1 MFRRFYFSLVVV
13 LAFVC
18 LSCDSV
24 PLLAPTNSSVTIDA
38 QSRVVPTGG
47 TTEVTATVIESSGT
61 PVHNGTLVRFTTTLG
76 RMDPV
81 EAQTRNG
88 MATTTFIAGEDSG
101 IAEVRATSGAA
112 GGSTTTPPS
121 TSTPPG
127 TTTPTTSNS
136 NVVQIAVGAGAVD
149 TVTVRANPSSVSTT
163 GGGTVTVTATVLGT
177 GGRLLSGIPVNF
189 TVNRG
194 TLSSTSAVTNGQG
207 QAQVTLTTNGETTIT
222 VVAGTKK
229 ETATVTGRPGPSVVL
244 TCSVTGASTCATAT
258 LGQTIVF
265 TAAREAGSANADV
278 GATRLRRQLEPESW
292 HAEQLDQRSACV
304 FAGRDLHCTAHWDR
318 CQRRELDLDS
328 SDTGQRCHGHGDR
341 LSNLGDHSQR
351 DSHRIGTCDTVPVEL
366 GRFDQH
372 HDHERDSATHV
383 CGVRYIHNNGNGD
396 SAIWRDRHRQH
407 NDRRAVTTS
416 GRPCDP
422 SKPRPIGD
430 TPWPPCWW
438 PWAS

>member
-47 TTEVTATVIESSGT
+47 TTEVSATVFESSGT

-88 MATTTFIAGEDSG
+88 IATTTFIAGEDSG

-149 TVTVRANPSSVSTT
+149 TVTVSANPSSVSTT

-189 TVNRG
+189 TANRG

-258 LGQTIVF
+258 VGQTIVF
-265 TAAREAGSANADV
+265 TAAREAGSATLTSA
-278 GATRLRRQLEPESW
+278 
-292 HAEQLDQRSACV
+292 QLDFGDNSSQSLGTLNSSTNV
-304 FAGRDLHCTAHWDR
+304 PHTYSQAGTYTARLTGTDANG
-318 CQRRELDLDS
+318 ES
-328 SDTGQRCHGHGDR
+328 S
-341 LSNLGDHSQR
+341 
-351 DSHRIGTCDTVPVEL
+351 
-366 GRFDQH
+366 
-372 HDHERDSATHV
+372 
-383 CGVRYIHNNGNGD
+383 
-396 SAIWRDRHRQH
+396 SAIQVIQV
-407 NDRRAVTTS
+407 NSVTIAVSASVTS
-416 GRPCDP
+416 GRTVSATATVNAPVTQYQW
-422 SKPRPIGD
+422 SWGD
-430 TPWPPCWW
+430 STSTTTTSATAQRTYAAPGTYTITVTAILQSGGTVAGNTTIVVP
-438 PWAS
+438 

>member
-47 TTEVTATVIESSGT
+47 TTEVSATVFESSGT

-88 MATTTFIAGEDSG
+88 IATTTFIAGEDSG

-149 TVTVRANPSSVSTT
+149 TVTVSANPSSVSTT

-244 TCSVTGASTCATAT
+244 TCSGTGATTCATAT
-258 LGQTIVF
+258 VGQTIVF
-265 TAAREAGSANADV
+265 TAAREAGSATLTSA
-278 GATRLRRQLEPESW
+278 
-292 HAEQLDQRSACV
+292 QLDFGDNSSQSLGTLNSSTNV
-304 FAGRDLHCTAHWDR
+304 PHTYSQAGTYTARLTGTDANG
-318 CQRRELDLDS
+318 ES
-328 SDTGQRCHGHGDR
+328 S
-341 LSNLGDHSQR
+341 
-351 DSHRIGTCDTVPVEL
+351 
-366 GRFDQH
+366 
-372 HDHERDSATHV
+372 
-383 CGVRYIHNNGNGD
+383 
-396 SAIWRDRHRQH
+396 SAIQVIQV
-407 NDRRAVTTS
+407 NSVTIAVSASVTS
-416 GRPCDP
+416 GRTVSATATVNAPVTQYQW
-422 SKPRPIGD
+422 SWGD
-430 TPWPPCWW
+430 STSTTTTSATAQRTYAAPGTYTITVTAILQSGGTVAGNTTIVVP
-438 PWAS
+438 

>member
-47 TTEVTATVIESSGT
+47 TTEVSATVFESSGT

-88 MATTTFIAGEDSG
+88 IATTTFIAGEDSG

-149 TVTVRANPSSVSTT
+149 TVTVSANPSSVSTT

-244 TCSVTGASTCATAT
+244 TCSGTGASTCATAT
-258 LGQTIVF
+258 VGQTIVF
-265 TAAREAGSANADV
+265 TAAREAGSATLTSA
-278 GATRLRRQLEPESW
+278 
-292 HAEQLDQRSACV
+292 QLDFGDNSSQSLGTLNSSTNVPHAYSQAGTYTARLTGTDATGESSSSIQVIQVNSVTIAVSASV
-304 FAGRDLHCTAHWDR
+304 
-318 CQRRELDLDS
+318 
-328 SDTGQRCHGHGDR
+328 
-341 LSNLGDHSQR
+341 
-351 DSHRIGTCDTVPVEL
+351 
-366 GRFDQH
+366 
-372 HDHERDSATHV
+372 
-383 CGVRYIHNNGNGD
+383 
-396 SAIWRDRHRQH
+396 
-407 NDRRAVTTS
+407 TS
-416 GRPCDP
+416 GRTVSATATVNAPVTQYQW
-422 SKPRPIGD
+422 SWGD
-430 TPWPPCWW
+430 SSSSSTTSATAQRTYAAPGTFTITVTAILQSGGTVAGNTTIVVP
-438 PWAS
+438 

>member
-47 TTEVTATVIESSGT
+47 TTEVSATVFESSGT

-88 MATTTFIAGEDSG
+88 IATTTFIAGEDSG

-149 TVTVRANPSSVSTT
+149 TVTVSANPSSVSTT

-189 TVNRG
+189 TANRG
-194 TLSSTSAVTNGQG
+194 TLSSTSAVSNGQG

-258 LGQTIVF
+258 VGQTIVF
-265 TAAREAGSANADV
+265 TAAREAGSATLTSA
-278 GATRLRRQLEPESW
+278 
-292 HAEQLDQRSACV
+292 QLDFGDNSSQSLGTLNSSTNV
-304 FAGRDLHCTAHWDR
+304 PHTYSQAGTYTARLTGTDANG
-318 CQRRELDLDS
+318 ES
-328 SDTGQRCHGHGDR
+328 S
-341 LSNLGDHSQR
+341 
-351 DSHRIGTCDTVPVEL
+351 
-366 GRFDQH
+366 
-372 HDHERDSATHV
+372 
-383 CGVRYIHNNGNGD
+383 
-396 SAIWRDRHRQH
+396 SAIQVIQV
-407 NDRRAVTTS
+407 NSVTIAVSASVTS
-416 GRPCDP
+416 GRTVSATATVNAPVTQYQW
-422 SKPRPIGD
+422 SWGD
-430 TPWPPCWW
+430 STSTTTTSATAQRTYAAPGTYTITVTAILQSGGTVAGNTTIVVP
-438 PWAS
+438 

>member
-149 TVTVRANPSSVSTT
+149 TVTVSANPSSVSTT

-189 TVNRG
+189 TANRG

-258 LGQTIVF
+258 VGQTIVF
-265 TAAREAGSANADV
+265 TAAREAGSATLTSA
-278 GATRLRRQLEPESW
+278 
-292 HAEQLDQRSACV
+292 QLDFGDNSSQSLGTLNSSTNV
-304 FAGRDLHCTAHWDR
+304 PHTYSQAGTYTARLTGTDANG
-318 CQRRELDLDS
+318 ES
-328 SDTGQRCHGHGDR
+328 S
-341 LSNLGDHSQR
+341 
-351 DSHRIGTCDTVPVEL
+351 
-366 GRFDQH
+366 
-372 HDHERDSATHV
+372 
-383 CGVRYIHNNGNGD
+383 
-396 SAIWRDRHRQH
+396 SAIQVIQV
-407 NDRRAVTTS
+407 NSVTIAVSASVTS
-416 GRPCDP
+416 GRTVSATATVNAPVTQYQW
-422 SKPRPIGD
+422 SWGD
-430 TPWPPCWW
+430 STSTTTTSATAQRTYAAPGTFTITVTAILQSGGTVAGNTTIVVP
-438 PWAS
+438 

>member
-1 MFRRFYFSLVVV
+1 MVKTMFRRFYFSLVVV

-47 TTEVTATVIESSGT
+47 TTEVSATVFESSGT

-88 MATTTFIAGEDSG
+88 IATTTFIAGEDSG

-149 TVTVRANPSSVSTT
+149 TVTVSANPSSVSTT

-189 TVNRG
+189 TANRG
-194 TLSSTSAVTNGQG
+194 TLSSTSAVSNGQG

-258 LGQTIVF
+258 VGQTIVF
-265 TAAREAGSANADV
+265 TAAREAGSATLTSA
-278 GATRLRRQLEPESW
+278 
-292 HAEQLDQRSACV
+292 QLDFGDNSSQSLGTLNSSTNV
-304 FAGRDLHCTAHWDR
+304 PHTYSQAGTYTARLTGTDANG
-318 CQRRELDLDS
+318 ES
-328 SDTGQRCHGHGDR
+328 S
-341 LSNLGDHSQR
+341 
-351 DSHRIGTCDTVPVEL
+351 
-366 GRFDQH
+366 
-372 HDHERDSATHV
+372 
-383 CGVRYIHNNGNGD
+383 
-396 SAIWRDRHRQH
+396 SAIQVIQV
-407 NDRRAVTTS
+407 NSVTIAVSASVTS
-416 GRPCDP
+416 GRTVSATATVNAPVTQYQW
-422 SKPRPIGD
+422 SWGD
-430 TPWPPCWW
+430 STSTTTTSATAQRTYAAPGTYTITVTAILQSGGTVAGNTTIVVP
-438 PWAS
+438 

>member
-47 TTEVTATVIESSGT
+47 TTEVSATVFESSGT

-88 MATTTFIAGEDSG
+88 IATTTFIAGEDSG

-127 TTTPTTSNS
+127 TTTPTTSGS

-149 TVTVRANPSSVSTT
+149 TVTVSANPSSVSTT

-189 TVNRG
+189 TANRG
-194 TLSSTSAVTNGQG
+194 TLSSTSAVSNGQG

-258 LGQTIVF
+258 VGQTIVF
-265 TAAREAGSANADV
+265 TAAREAGSATLTSA
-278 GATRLRRQLEPESW
+278 
-292 HAEQLDQRSACV
+292 QLDFGDNSSQSLGTLNSSTNV
-304 FAGRDLHCTAHWDR
+304 PHTYSQAGTYTARLTGTDANG
-318 CQRRELDLDS
+318 ES
-328 SDTGQRCHGHGDR
+328 S
-341 LSNLGDHSQR
+341 
-351 DSHRIGTCDTVPVEL
+351 
-366 GRFDQH
+366 
-372 HDHERDSATHV
+372 
-383 CGVRYIHNNGNGD
+383 
-396 SAIWRDRHRQH
+396 SAIQVIQV
-407 NDRRAVTTS
+407 NSVTIAVSASVTS
-416 GRPCDP
+416 GRTVSATATVNAPVTQYQW
-422 SKPRPIGD
+422 SWGD
-430 TPWPPCWW
+430 STSTTTTSATAQRTYAAPGTYTITVTAILQSGGTVAGNTTIVVP
-438 PWAS
+438 